1 MRFLARRGRCLT
13 LHERHTVH
21 RRHDG
26 GGRRAPH
33 AVDLAPTSFVDLAP
47 TSGPARELVMVMPEP
62 RTDTLA
68 NEDARRALQ
77 HGSVKSNVVSDVNAE
92 IAGRVSEPPPPA
104 AARKIE
110 AVAGTFRDHAV
121 DDVVDS
127 ERAVRRSRGVARL
140 SQFIDYAFF
149 LIYALL
155 AIRFVLVLV
164 AARSTSGFVQ
174 FIASVTDPFYAPF
187 KGIVASTEASPG
199 HTLMLPLLV
208 ALGAYVVLHVA
219 INRLL
224 RLVTL
229 RKTAI

>member
-1 MRFLARRGRCLT
+1 MA
-13 LHERHTVH
+13 
-21 RRHDG
+21 
-26 GGRRAPH
+26 
-33 AVDLAPTSFVDLAP
+33 
-47 TSGPARELVMVMPEP
+47 EP
-62 RTDTLA
+62 STDTLA
-68 NEDARRALQ
+68 KEDARRALQ
-77 HGSVKSNVVSDVNAE
+77 HGSVKASVLTDVDAE
-92 IAGRVSEPPPPA
+92 IAGQTGGPASPA

-121 DDVVDS
+121 DEVVDS

-155 AIRFVLVLV
+155 AIRFVLVLA
-164 AARSTSGFVQ
+164 AARSTSGFVE
-174 FIASVTDPFYAPF
+174 FIVGVTDPFYAPF
-187 KGIVASTEASPG
+187 KGIVATTQASPG

-208 ALGAYVVLHVA
+208 ALGAYLLLHVA

-224 RLVTL
+224 RLLTI